1 MSCLLTYGFACPDP
15 QIEPEAF
22 QNLPALEELDLAY
35 NTINELDFAM
45 LDQVGTLS
53 SLRLNMSHN
62 HMFHLEMKL
71 AGPGREQL
79 FHSNVKM
86 LDLSHN
92 NISTV
97 ARYFFQPVE
106 TSLTHLYM
114 SWNNLRNATRDV
126 FGNMPHLHWLD
137 LSVNELLEI
146 DFDTF
151 RNTRFLQV
159 SQRTVAFKSPVL
171 TLVFNP
177 NTVKVTH
184 RF

>member
-1 MSCLLTYGFACPDP
+1 
-15 QIEPEAF
+15 
-22 QNLPALEELDLAY
+22 
-35 NTINELDFAM
+35 M

-62 HMFHLEMKL
+62 HLFHLEMRL
-71 AGPGREQL
+71 SGPGREQREQL
-79 FHSNVKM
+79 YHSNVKM

-97 ARYFFQPVE
+97 SRYFFQPVE

-114 SWNNLRNATRDV
+114 SWNQLRNATRDV

-159 SQRTVAFKSPVL
+159 SARRVRKLPVFLEPKKKSSKKHNKLLKKQLFFLLLFVL
-171 TLVFNP
+171 F
-177 NTVKVTH
+177 
-184 RF
+184 